1 MILMN
6 FQQHVRCVEL
16 YFIQLYLTRKNLAT
30 FVPWVLCMGC
40 SIEASL
46 GIVKNPSLSV
56 NGIFDDVRYDVI
68 STWCWSVWL

>member
-1 MILMN
+1 
-6 FQQHVRCVEL
+6 
-16 YFIQLYLTRKNLAT
+16 
-30 FVPWVLCMGC
+30 MGC

-68 STWCWSVWL
+68 STWC